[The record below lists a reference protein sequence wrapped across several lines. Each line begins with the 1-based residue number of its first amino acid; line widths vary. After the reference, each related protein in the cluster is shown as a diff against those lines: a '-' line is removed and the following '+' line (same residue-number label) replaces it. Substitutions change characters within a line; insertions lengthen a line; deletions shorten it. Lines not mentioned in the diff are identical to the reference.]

1 MLKPIVFGL
10 NYQTASFELRNQL
23 AFSTDEIPN
32 VLKRLV
38 ASGIVR
44 EAMLLSTCN
53 RTELY
58 CVTNDINFVINAL
71 CAMHNICPRSIR
83 QHSYVYEDEACAHH
97 LFRVISG
104 LDSMVLGESEI
115 VAQIKVA
122 MNAAQSCQA
131 LGSVLSG
138 LCQMALG
145 VEKDVRSSTEINNAA
160 ISMGHAV
167 VNYVEQHLDSL
178 PNRKVLFIGAGQM
191 MQQIAPHFNY
201 LNLDDKLILNRTLAN
216 ATELAQ
222 KISGNAASLADLS
235 RIINQYSV
243 IILCCAGHQALITEE
258 LLIAAQPRLCSQLII
273 DLSMPLMIEER
284 LCHDEQL
291 IVLTIDDIAKLVDVG
306 VEKRKLAA
314 IEAES
319 IIAQKIDDYHIW
331 KRKRGLSPLIRQLRD
346 QAEQKRLES
355 LAVAEK
361 QLMNGVAPQEVL
373 SQLSIQLTNKL
384 LHEPTV
390 NLLAE
395 NNQSQDEL
403 AELVSK
409 LYGLND

>member
-10 NYQTASFELRNQL
+10 NYQTASLDLRNQL
-23 AFSTDEIPN
+23 AFSTDEIPA
-32 VLKRLV
+32 VLNRLI

-44 EAMLLSTCN
+44 EVMLLSTCN

-58 CVTNDINFVINAL
+58 CVTNDINFVINSL

-83 QHSYVYEDEACAHH
+83 QHSYVYEDEECAHH

-122 MNAAQSCQA
+122 MNAAQSSQA

-178 PNRKVLFIGAGQM
+178 PNRNVLFIGAGQM
-191 MQQIAPHFNY
+191 MQQIAPHFHY
-201 LNLDDKLILNRTLAN
+201 LELGKKLFLNRTLSSAS
-216 ATELAQ
+216 EIAQ
-222 KISGNAASLADLS
+222 KISGDAAPLSELANV
-235 RIINQYSV
+235 IGEYSV
-243 IILCCAGHQALITEE
+243 VILCCAGNQPLITAE
-258 LLIAAQPRLCSQLII
+258 LLAMHPRLSSQLII
-273 DLSMPLMIEER
+273 DLSMPLMIDER
-284 LCHDEQL
+284 LCKDDKLL
-291 IVLTIDDIAKLVDVG
+291 ILTIDDIAKLVDVG

-319 IIAQKIDDYHIW
+319 IIAQKIDDYHVW
-331 KRKRGLSPLIRQLRD
+331 QRKRGLSPLIRSLRE
-346 QAEQKRLES
+346 QAEQKRLEA
-355 LAVAEK
+355 LAIAEK

-373 SQLSIQLTNKL
+373 VQLSIQLTNKL

-390 NLLAE
+390 NLLAQ
-395 NNQSQDEL
+395 NNQTQDEL
-403 AELVSK
+403 AGLVSK
-409 LYGLND
+409 LYGLNE